1 MTKDAHIL
9 DTEEAW
15 ENGELGQSEA
25 HVKVWDA
32 DDDAQID
39 ELVGLQPISIRLEK
53 TLIEDFKMIA
63 AIHGLSYQPLM
74 RQALRRFADGEKR
87 RLLQDVAC
95 QARAQAAENAAAAAE
110 RPARRKRAA

>member
-1 MTKDAHIL
+1 MTKDARIL

-15 ENGELGQSEA
+15 EQGELGRDEA
-25 HVKVWDA
+25 FVQVVDPV
-32 DDDAQID
+32 DSAQID

-53 TLIEDFKMIA
+53 ALIEDFKMIA

-87 RLLQDVAC
+87 RILQEIAC
-95 QARAQAAENAAAAAE
+95 QAKATAESGAEKAA
-110 RPARRKRAA
+110 RPQKRAA